1 VTGQPMVHYRT
12 GFKSMAGGA
21 VMFDPRYATEEEAR
35 KAALA
40 HIDAGHGMHYIWKVT
55 TEEVAL

>member
-1 VTGQPMVHYRT
+1 MSVHYRI
-12 GFKSMAGGA
+12 GFKSMAGGP

-40 HIDAGHGMHYIWKVT
+40 QIDKGHGMHYIWKVT